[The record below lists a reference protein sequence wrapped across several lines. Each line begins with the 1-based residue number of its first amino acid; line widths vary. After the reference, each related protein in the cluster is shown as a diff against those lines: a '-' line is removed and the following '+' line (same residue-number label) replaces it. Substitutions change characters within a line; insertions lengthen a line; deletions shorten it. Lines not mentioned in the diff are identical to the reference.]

1 MNTDLKYEFTNYV
14 RKTLELPAPGISP
27 IHDFQDRELQGMH
40 ALTEYIKTVA
50 GAPPELQRLAHPREM
65 LNGLK
70 SIIILAIPNHMAGPR
85 SFKQSRSQLRGAM
98 SATHVSVALQK
109 RMTHVQAAVTSFFKA
124 RGHVCR
130 PLPPNAPLKIFA
142 ARGGIGFYGKNSMW
156 RCRNQRF

>member
-1 MNTDLKYEFTNYV
+1 MHKDLKCEFANFA
-14 RKTLELPAPGISP
+14 RQTLELPGPGIP
-27 IHDFQDRELQGMH
+27 PVHDFKDRELDGMH

-85 SFKQSRSQLRGAM
+85 TFEQSRSQLRGAM

-109 RMTHVQAAVTSFFKA
+109 RMTHVHAAVTSFFKA

-130 PLPPNAPLKIFA
+130 PLPPNTPLKIFA
-142 ARGGIGFYGKNSMW
+142 ARGGIGFYGKNA
-156 RCRNQRF
+156 